1 MYIRFGS
8 CISDNNAISFIIWTF
23 FYKLQ
28 FMGFYNYVF
37 LIIIAGA
44 FALLIYNLLRIISY
58 LKLGRS
64 ENRFDHI
71 WQRIKKVLIV
81 GVGQSRILR
90 EPAAGLMH
98 AFIFWGF
105 LTLLTAVLE
114 AIIQG
119 FYPSFTLTFLGVF
132 SKIIYSTQDI
142 FGILVIL
149 SVLFAFYRRFIQH
162 PGRLEGDGHSNADA
176 SIILFLILGVMITMF
191 GVNSTKILFHPEHYE
206 YYRYHFISGSITS
219 IYSPNS
225 AEVFYSIFWWGHVLI
240 VLLFMNYLPYS
251 KHFHVIT
258 SLPNVFLSRLTSQTL
273 DTEEINFENENV
285 FLGAGD
291 FEQLTWKNILDGFV
305 CTECGRCT
313 AACPA
318 NITGKPLSPRKII
331 MNVRDRAKEKA
342 PYLVKG
348 KELPHEVSE
357 HKLVSEQYITDEELW
372 ACTSCMACVK
382 ECPVTIEHINPIID
396 MRRFLVQSESRFPAE
411 VATVFGNM
419 ENNGAP
425 WAFPQ
430 SDRLKWTEGIE
441 VPVAAD
447 MIEFGILYWVGCAGA
462 FDARYQNVARSTAKL
477 LNKAGINYAVLGT
490 EEKCNGDSARRLGN
504 EFLAQTLIKENVE
517 TLKKYKFK
525 KILATCPHCFHILGN
540 EYKKFG
546 ADYEVIHHSV
556 FFNELVLD
564 GRIDIDSNKK
574 IEKRVTYHDS
584 CYLGRYN
591 EIYDEPRYVIE
602 MVNSGEQLEMKRS
615 RDKGFCCGAG
625 GGRMWMEE
633 KIGKKVNI
641 ERTEE
646 VISVQPDIVS
656 TACPFC
662 MTMLTDGLKEKEKQE
677 QIKVKDIAE
686 LLAEAVK

>member
-1 MYIRFGS
+1 M
-8 CISDNNAISFIIWTF
+8 
-23 FYKLQ
+23 K
-28 FMGFYNYVF
+28 FYNYVF
-37 LIIIAGA
+37 LIVFISA
-44 FALLIYNLLRIISY
+44 FALLIYNLLRISSY

-64 ENRFDHI
+64 EKRTDHV
-71 WQRIKKVLIV
+71 WERIKKVFIV
-81 GVGQSRILR
+81 GIGQSKILR

-105 LTLLTAVLE
+105 LILLSAIIE
-114 AIIQG
+114 AILQG
-119 FYPSFTLTFLGVF
+119 FYAPFTLTFLGIF
-132 SKIIYSTQDI
+132 SKIVFASQDI
-142 FGILVIL
+142 FGVLVIL
-149 SVLFAFYRRFIQH
+149 SIFFAFYRRFIQH

-176 SIILFLILGVMITMF
+176 SVILLLILGVMITMF
-191 GVNSTKILFHPEHYE
+191 GINSTKIIMHPEDFE
-206 YYRYHFISGSITS
+206 YYQYHFISSLITPIFS
-219 IYSPNS
+219 YNS
-225 AEVFYSIFWWGHVLI
+225 AQFFYRIFWWGHILI
-240 VLLFMNYLPYS
+240 VLFFMNYLPYS

-258 SLPNVFLSRLTSQTL
+258 SLPNVYLSKLTPQTL
-273 DTEEINFENENV
+273 DTDEIDFEKENV

-291 FEQLTWKNILDGFV
+291 FEQLTWKSIFDGFV

-331 MNVRDRAKEKA
+331 MSVRDRTKEEA
-342 PYLVKG
+342 PFLVKG
-348 KELPHEVSE
+348 KEIPKEISE
-357 HKLVSEQYITDEELW
+357 HKLISQQYVTDEELW
-372 ACTSCMACVK
+372 ACTSCLACVK
-382 ECPVTIEHINPIID
+382 ECPVNIEHVNPIVD
-396 MRRFLVQSESRFPAE
+396 MRRFLVQSESRFPSE
-411 VATVFGNM
+411 LATVFGNM

-430 SDRLKWTEGIE
+430 SDRLKWADGID
-441 VPVAAD
+441 VPIASD
-447 MIEFGILYWVGCAGA
+447 KKEFDILYWVGCAGA
-462 FDARYQNVARSTAKL
+462 FDARYQNVARSTAQL

-517 TLKKYKFK
+517 TFKKYKFD

-546 ADYEVIHHSV
+546 AEYEVIHHSE
-556 FFNELVLD
+556 FFNELILN
-564 GRIDIDSNKK
+564 GELNIDTAKK
-574 IEKRVTYHDS
+574 IDKNVTYHDS

-591 EIYDEPRYVIE
+591 EVYDEPRYIIE
-602 MVNSGEQLEMKRS
+602 MVNSGEQIEMKRS

-646 VISVQPDIVS
+646 LISVNPDIVS